1 MKKFILLIFCV
12 LVTSS
17 CDVTSSTV
25 SSIENQSYLIFM
37 APFAQNYPDGVEVT
51 IDQSTTFDAKVHKNI
66 SRVRNLLKYG
76 ISSGRHEVKVVNN
89 GNLIY
94 ERVFFLSPGQ
104 TKKIILP

>member
-1 MKKFILLIFCV
+1 MKKILILIFTV

-25 SSIENQSYLIFM
+25 SGVENQSYLIFM
-37 APFAQNYPDGVEVT
+37 APFTQDYPDGVEVT
-51 IDQSTTFDAKVHKNI
+51 IDESTNFDAKVHKNI

-76 ISSGRHEVKVVNN
+76 ISSGRHDLKVVKG
-89 GNLIY
+89 GNILY
-94 ERVFFLSPGQ
+94 SKTVFLSPGQ